1 MVTDWLLADALGMHR
16 SRGASGP
23 VATYRVFVRDLVL
36 DCSIGIYDYERAN
49 RQRVRVNAELVASV
63 DPEQSGDDIAGVLN
77 YEAIVDGIKHIVA
90 SGHIN
95 LVETLAE
102 RVIDLCLVDPRVV
115 AARAVVEKL
124 DVYPEAGS
132 VGVTIERRR
141 PRGGE
146 IAFAP

>member
-1 MVTDWLLADALGMHR
+1 MVSDWLLADALGMHR
-16 SRGASGP
+16 SRANGP
-23 VATYRVFVRDLVL
+23 VSTYRVFVRDLVL
-36 DCSIGIYDYERAN
+36 ECSIGIYDYEKHN
-49 RQRVRVNAELVASV
+49 RQRVRINAELVVSA
-63 DPEQSGDDIAGVLN
+63 DPEMSHDDIAGVLN
-77 YEAIVDGIKHIVA
+77 YELIVDGIKQIIA

-102 RVIDLCLVDPRVV
+102 RVIDLCLVDPRVI
-115 AARAVVEKL
+115 AARSVVEKL